1 MKKWISN
8 FKFLKRKILVVF
20 MLLLF
25 SVIAF
30 GSKNSTVIRTF
41 ENKFPQDKFYFI
53 QGLDYK
59 FDLTT
64 SIRYQGILY
73 SDRLEKM
80 GYPFGLELALEGG
93 SDGSE
98 YLENYESLFLKIEVD
113 KPIEKKMKEIFGE
126 KSVLNNNFY
135 PYIDGYRGM
144 LKKQGKK
151 VPFEEKGRA
160 DYTVVNLFVDDL
172 EKINKEEIKRKT
184 YKFAKFL
191 YDEINLKTYLQV
203 YIRENEFFED
213 YNLVAYQ
220 VYPPFRNRED
230 IKKILEKIRNKQK
243 ITEQE
248 KIALTKVFYK
258 SFTYNMRNTDIY
270 VNFTW
275 KKLKKYNEQ
284 EFEGRLFWEDYIEE
298 PIQ

>member
-1 MKKWISN
+1 M
-8 FKFLKRKILVVF
+8 KRKLFVILT
-20 MLLLF
+20 MLFLSMTLF
-25 SVIAF
+25 A
-30 GSKNSTVIRTF
+30 GKNSTVIRTF
-41 ENKFPQDKFYFI
+41 EKKFPQDKFYFI

-59 FDLTT
+59 FDLNT
-64 SIRYQGILY
+64 SIRYRGILY

-135 PYIDGYRGM
+135 PYIDGYKGM
-144 LKKQGKK
+144 LKKRGKK
-151 VPFEEKGRA
+151 VPFGEKGRA
-160 DYTVVNLFVDDL
+160 DSTIVNVFVDRL
-172 EKINKEEIKRKT
+172 EDIDKEEMKQKT
-184 YKFAKFL
+184 YKFARYL

-203 YIRENEFFED
+203 YIRDNTFFEN

-220 VYPPFRNRED
+220 VYPPFRERED
-230 IKKILEKIRNKQK
+230 IKKILEKIKSGKK

-248 KIALTKVFYK
+248 KIALTNVFYK
-258 SFTYNMRNTDIY
+258 DIGFNNKY
-270 VNFTW
+270 TALKIWFQDE
-275 KKLKKYNEQ
+275 KLKKYNNQ
-284 EFEGRLFWEDYIEE
+284 EFDGRLLDDDYIKRGEM
-298 PIQ
+298 

>member
-1 MKKWISN
+1 MKNSVIN
-8 FKFLKRKILVVF
+8 FKFLKRKILIVF
-20 MLLLF
+20 VLLLF

-53 QGLDYK
+53 QGLEYK

-64 SIRYQGILY
+64 SIRYRGILY

-98 YLENYESLFLKIEVD
+98 YLENYESMLVKIEVD
-113 KPIEKKMKEIFGE
+113 KFLEKKMKEIFGA
-126 KSVLNNNFY
+126 KSVLNNNQ
-135 PYIDGYRGM
+135 PLRIGGYYWILNHR
-144 LKKQGKK
+144 GKK
-151 VPFEEKGRA
+151 VPFEEKSGA
-160 DYTVVNLFVDDL
+160 YSTIVNVFVDDF
-172 EKINKEEIKRKT
+172 KNIDKEEFFKKT
-184 YKFAKFL
+184 YKFGKFL
-191 YDEINLKTYLQV
+191 YDEMNILTYLQV
-203 YIRENEFFED
+203 YVRDNAFFED
-213 YNLVAYQ
+213 YNSAAYQ

-258 SFTYNMRNTDIY
+258 SIDFQYPTID
-270 VNFTW
+270 F
-275 KKLKKYNEQ
+275 L
-284 EFEGRLFWEDYIEE
+284 LFFNRKPLGEYDNAELYIRDTEH
-298 PIQ
+298 ILDNN